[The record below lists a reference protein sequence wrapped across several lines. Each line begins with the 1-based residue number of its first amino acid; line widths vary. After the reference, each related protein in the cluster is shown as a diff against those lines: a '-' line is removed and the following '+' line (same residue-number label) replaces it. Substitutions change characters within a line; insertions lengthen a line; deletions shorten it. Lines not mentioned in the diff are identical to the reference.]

1 MILNGI
7 KNILFG
13 NEIINN
19 DTDLIQAIEII
30 LRLYCFQQ
38 EIEDT
43 INIFHE
49 TNNNKLKSGYL
60 LNKSFI
66 ENYKTYFN
74 YDNFVNILIESKS
87 LDNLKESNGIINYE
101 KLDKDKNALFLIIKN
116 IIEFN
121 PNFFNSISEK
131 NKKIRNNKKL
141 KDEPCKI
148 TYKEQNG
155 RKLPYIEEYELISE
169 PAYKLIQKQLSFIN
183 FAYLC
188 RYIIE
193 KQHLFLYIIIG
204 SEKNPFILEI
214 SKYINDNKDLK
225 VEFIIELWE
234 NEHKSFLSYLKE
246 EGIKDLI
253 EYFNNNIE
261 KGINKYIFNG
271 KTLKYYQINKI
282 RNENNTIIFKE
293 NENLCKISLLCYYY
307 LYRDKKLYSNNKN
320 FNCFEKVNLV
330 NYKPLLDIKIHLDY
344 KNIKEE
350 FENNDNIKKVLENQ
364 FESYIDI
371 NKIISLLPQ
380 NNIPKYKNKKISFQN
395 DNLNI
400 EPNMLIKNISKNEQI
415 FLFSDFEILD
425 KKLLKSFFPKFED
438 LDKIMAE
445 CLYKDGKIIL
455 KLPNYLN
462 QNKFV
467 VLIGILNYDSKQFI
481 CSHILVYYKEIFQ
494 NKHIDFITKNINNY
508 LDSIKEEYTQIE
520 LEGQSIGIMIKNN
533 EEIIIPP
540 PAVKERQKIGL
551 QNIGATCYM
560 NATLQCF
567 AHIKEFVNFFKYNKN
582 HLDVLNNKNTLSYSF
597 KLLIDE
603 LCPDENDTSKKS
615 YYAPY
620 EFKDKI
626 SSMNPLFRGVAAND
640 SKDLINF
647 IVMTLHEELNAS
659 NNIQLGNQNAYQR
672 NKDSVFE
679 EFKNDFAQ
687 RYNSIA
693 SNLFYGANYNVIQC
707 TQCRTQLYNYEV
719 YFSIIFPLEEVRK
732 FKYQSNINNNMNN
745 IFNNNSMNS
754 VDIYDCFEF
763 DRRICLM
770 SGENAMYC
778 DICQRSADFNMF
790 TKLAF
795 GPNVLIIILNR
806 GKGKE
811 FDVKLNFGEDL
822 NLYNYIEIKETGV
835 NYKLIGV
842 ITHLSES
849 GMSGNF
855 IAFCRDSISFKWYKF
870 YDAIVTP
877 VVNFQKEVID
887 YGKNY
892 LLFYQKIKD

>member
-141 KDEPCKI
+141 KAEPCKI

-271 KTLKYYQINKI
+271 KTLKYY
-282 RNENNTIIFKE
+282 
-293 NENLCKISLLCYYY
+293 
-307 LYRDKKLYSNNKN
+307 
-320 FNCFEKVNLV
+320 
-330 NYKPLLDIKIHLDY
+330 
-344 KNIKEE
+344 
-350 FENNDNIKKVLENQ
+350 
-364 FESYIDI
+364 
-371 NKIISLLPQ
+371 
-380 NNIPKYKNKKISFQN
+380 
-395 DNLNI
+395 
-400 EPNMLIKNISKNEQI
+400 
-415 FLFSDFEILD
+415 
-425 KKLLKSFFPKFED
+425 
-438 LDKIMAE
+438 
-445 CLYKDGKIIL
+445 
-455 KLPNYLN
+455 
-462 QNKFV
+462 
-467 VLIGILNYDSKQFI
+467 
-481 CSHILVYYKEIFQ
+481 
-494 NKHIDFITKNINNY
+494 
-508 LDSIKEEYTQIE
+508 
-520 LEGQSIGIMIKNN
+520 
-533 EEIIIPP
+533 
-540 PAVKERQKIGL
+540 
-551 QNIGATCYM
+551 
-560 NATLQCF
+560 
-567 AHIKEFVNFFKYNKN
+567 
-582 HLDVLNNKNTLSYSF
+582 
-597 KLLIDE
+597 
-603 LCPDENDTSKKS
+603 
-615 YYAPY
+615 
-620 EFKDKI
+620 
-626 SSMNPLFRGVAAND
+626 
-640 SKDLINF
+640 
-647 IVMTLHEELNAS
+647 
-659 NNIQLGNQNAYQR
+659 
-672 NKDSVFE
+672 
-679 EFKNDFAQ
+679 
-687 RYNSIA
+687 
-693 SNLFYGANYNVIQC
+693 
-707 TQCRTQLYNYEV
+707 
-719 YFSIIFPLEEVRK
+719 
-732 FKYQSNINNNMNN
+732 
-745 IFNNNSMNS
+745 
-754 VDIYDCFEF
+754 
-763 DRRICLM
+763 
-770 SGENAMYC
+770 
-778 DICQRSADFNMF
+778 
-790 TKLAF
+790 
-795 GPNVLIIILNR
+795 
-806 GKGKE
+806 
-811 FDVKLNFGEDL
+811 
-822 NLYNYIEIKETGV
+822 
-835 NYKLIGV
+835 
-842 ITHLSES
+842 
-849 GMSGNF
+849 
-855 IAFCRDSISFKWYKF
+855 
-870 YDAIVTP
+870 
-877 VVNFQKEVID
+877 
-887 YGKNY
+887 
-892 LLFYQKIKD
+892 